1 MKKVKDIWGHPYKVE
16 RKEQSNN
23 IYEIQI
29 SYVKGRRSAARAW
42 RIAQRG
48 ERPEEVMGGKP
59 PSKLMAWCVLT
70 KKRTK
75 TNIKI
80 KLYGGLISK
89 CILGFQRNDT
99 GMCITMCN
107 VSYDC

>member
-1 MKKVKDIWGHPYKVE
+1 MGTVTTSEKGYRYLGSPIFKVE
-16 RKEQSNN
+16 QKEQSNN

-59 PSKLMAWCVLT
+59 PSRLMAWWVLT
-70 KKRTK
+70 KKRK
-75 TNIKI
+75 RQK
-80 KLYGGLISK
+80 
-89 CILGFQRNDT
+89 
-99 GMCITMCN
+99 
-107 VSYDC
+107 